1 MKTATWETMNIDDS
15 QKKCARYKIGDIV
28 RVIDQHLDPA
38 RSRHPRRPFEFLD
51 NPDWDPYSDYEKGVG
66 IITKTYPSYELP
78 PRLQDEDGNVLV
90 EWSGVRY
97 EVVISGQSR
106 ELDEGL
112 LEKIR

>member
-1 MKTATWETMNIDDS
+1 MNIDDS

-28 RVIDQHLDPA
+28 RVIDHSYSNSFEALDN
-38 RSRHPRRPFEFLD
+38 LD
-51 NPDWDPYSDYEKGVG
+51 NPDWCPEADYEKGVG
-66 IITKTYPSYELP
+66 IITKTYPSCELP
-78 PRLQDEDGNVLV
+78 TRLQDEDGNVLV

-106 ELDEGL
+106 ELGEGL

>member
-1 MKTATWETMNIDDS
+1 MNIDDS

-28 RVIDQHLDPA
+28 RVIAQSYDNSFEALDN
-38 RSRHPRRPFEFLD
+38 LD
-51 NPDWDPYSDYEKGVG
+51 NPDWSPEAGYEKGVG

-78 PRLQDEDGNVLV
+78 PRLQDEDGNVLI
-90 EWSGVRY
+90 EWSGVKY

-106 ELDEGL
+106 ELGEGL

>member
-28 RVIDQHLDPA
+28 RVIDHSYSNSWVEALDP
-38 RSRHPRRPFEFLD
+38 RNLD
-51 NPDWDPYSDYEKGVG
+51 NPDWCPEADYEKGVG
-66 IITKTYPSYELP
+66 IITKIYPSYELP

-90 EWSGVRY
+90 EWSWVRY

-112 LEKIR
+112 LEKIG